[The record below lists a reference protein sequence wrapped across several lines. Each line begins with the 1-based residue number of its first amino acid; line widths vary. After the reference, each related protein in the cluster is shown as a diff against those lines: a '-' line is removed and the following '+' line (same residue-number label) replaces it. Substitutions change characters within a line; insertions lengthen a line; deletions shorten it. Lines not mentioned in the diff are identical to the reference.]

1 MCICCASSSDDAFE
15 KLHEVESRAAKIKPH
30 LDLAVGVWP
39 CGRVVWPCGFGP
51 PQIEISIVCGLIF

>member
-39 CGRVVWPCGFGP
+39 CGRVASVLHKLKF
-51 PQIEISIVCGLIF
+51 Q

>member
-39 CGRVVWPCGFGP
+39 CGRVAVWCGRVASVLHKLKF
-51 PQIEISIVCGLIF
+51 Q

>member
-1 MCICCASSSDDAFE
+1 MHMCICCASSSEDAFE

-51 PQIEISIVCGLIF
+51 VEVSIVCGLIF